1 METHLSEA
9 DIEALAHGRADLA
22 QASARKHASNCDSCR
37 EAVDDATLLTSVL
50 GPRLRTLATPDLD
63 LDTLVGE
70 ALRDAAQPTSIAPV
84 RRRDSLLGLGAG
96 LVIAV
101 LAHLVSTTG
110 LPSARDVLHLAR
122 SARVV
127 FGAIDQVISAH
138 LPGGWTSVMLVSWGL
153 LTLLAWPMRS
163 LLRGIGPR
171 VATAVALLA
180 CLSIATNAKA
190 LEIEGEFPK
199 GERVSLTVEQ
209 RPTSEALQKL
219 CEQLNLG
226 LVVFLPDDPDVSVRV
241 EQLPTRDV
249 LEAVLGQADVRVERR
264 ERVLIVRA
272 TDASNNAGAGQLAV
286 PSPPPLPPAPQRV
299 PTAGSTASPLQSAD
313 DRILFGADLVV
324 GPDERVGDAVAMGGD
339 VTIEGVVEG
348 DVVAM
353 GGDMRIRSGARVEGE
368 LVSLGGTVDV
378 EPGAVVL
385 GRTGLGGSTQRTG
398 AMRPSFD
405 FESADEESWVEG
417 VLSSLS
423 KHALLFVLGLI
434 LLGLWPRR
442 VARLTDTIRET
453 PLRVGALGVLSALSA
468 LVAIIVL
475 TVSLVGIPAALFVAL
490 FSALAAYTGLAA
502 TALAVG
508 ATLPLPRL
516 EGRPVWRLAA
526 GVTLLFLLAQLPWL
540 GGLVLLVACLLGI
553 GALVQTRFREPP
565 SQRPLEAQF
574 VEP

>member
-1 METHLSEA
+1 MESHLSEA
-9 DIEALAHGRADLA
+9 DIEALTHGRADLV
-22 QASARKHASNCDSCR
+22 QASARRHASLCDTCR
-37 EAVDDATLLTSVL
+37 EAIDDATLLASVL
-50 GPRLRTLATPDLD
+50 GPSLRTLSTPALD
-63 LDTLVGE
+63 LDALVGE
-70 ALRDAAQPTSIAPV
+70 AVSHATRPMSLAPV
-84 RRRDSLLGLGAG
+84 RRRDSLLGLAAG
-96 LVIAV
+96 LVVAV

-110 LPSARDVLHLAR
+110 LPSARDVLHVAR

-171 VATAVALLA
+171 VATAAALLA
-180 CLSIATNAKA
+180 CLGSSTNAKA

-199 GERVSLTVEQ
+199 DERVSLTVEQ
-209 RPTSEALQKL
+209 RPTSEALQQL

-241 EQLPTRDV
+241 EKLPTRDV

-272 TDASNNAGAGQLAV
+272 TDAPNDTGASQLAV
-286 PSPPPLPPAPQRV
+286 PRPPPLPAAPSV
-299 PTAGSTASPLQSAD
+299 PSAGSAAAPLQGAD
-313 DRILFGADLVV
+313 DRILFGTDLVV

-339 VTIEGVVEG
+339 VTIEGIVEG

-385 GRTGLGGSTQRTG
+385 GRAGLGGGRQRPTPTS
-398 AMRPSFD
+398 PSFD
-405 FESADEESWVEG
+405 FESADEESWFEG

-468 LVAIIVL
+468 LVAVIVL

-508 ATLPLPRL
+508 ATLPLPKL

-565 SQRPLEAQF
+565 PPLAVPQAS
-574 VEP
+574 PPR